1 MRIWDLWSYIDHR
14 DAAQSVRQGLEADIA
29 GAESFIIAADDT
41 IMNRPSADLMTEYF
55 PSVQLN
61 GVLGTYQSLMSNQ
74 KAKKG
79 LGFQP
84 QYTWRHHISPEGQII
99 S

>member
-1 MRIWDLWSYIDHR
+1 MPRRVY
-14 DAAQSVRQGLEADIA
+14 ADIT
-29 GAESFIIAADDT
+29 GAEAFIIAADDT
-41 IMNRPSADLMTEYF
+41 IMNRPSADLMAEYF
-55 PSVQLN
+55 PSVKLN
-61 GVLGTYQSLMSNQ
+61 EVLGTHQSLMSNH
-74 KAKKG
+74 KAKKV